1 MRLVGRFLERLVST
15 SMVIASVLC
24 LSPAQAEIT
33 ITDTYS
39 THTFEQVPQRVV
51 ALNWDILE
59 QVLALDVEPIA
70 APNLPGYRQ
79 WVVNPYA
86 PETIE
91 DIGTRAEPNLEKIAR
106 LNPDVILAA
115 SPQQD
120 LIPLLSQIAPVVY
133 LPNFSENEAAA
144 DTAIRHFR
152 TLGKL
157 FNKQDLVEQKLT
169 ALNQSFDQMRARI
182 QQHYTDPLEV
192 LVMRFSTPNVVF
204 LSTENSTTDYVVKQL
219 GLIRSIEESPRAWG
233 VKQARINRLQD
244 LEDSYIL
251 YVQPFPQEAKLKSS
265 PLWQA
270 MPFVK
275 KQRVNSVR
283 AVWAYG
289 GAMSLQYMAEAITE
303 SLIELAPE
311 Q

>member
-1 MRLVGRFLERLVST
+1 MRLIRHCLKRFVWLVLVSG
-15 SMVIASVLC
+15 VA
-24 LSPAQAEIT
+24 LSPAHADIT
-33 ITDTYS
+33 ISDPYGKQ
-39 THTFEQVPQRVV
+39 TFKQAPQRVV

-59 QVLALDVEPIA
+59 QVLALNIEPIA
-70 APNLPGYRQ
+70 APNLAGYRQ

-86 PETIE
+86 PELIE

-120 LIPLLSQIAPVVY
+120 LIPLLKQIAPVIY
-133 LPNFSENEAAA
+133 LPNFTENEEAAE
-144 DTAIRHFR
+144 TAIRHFR
-152 TLGKL
+152 TLATL
-157 FNKQDLVEQKLT
+157 FNKQELAQEKLDG
-169 ALNQSFDQMRARI
+169 LEQSFEQMRQRI
-182 QQHYTDPLEV
+182 HQHYSDPLEV
-192 LVMRFSTPNVVF
+192 LVMRFSTPNSVF
-204 LSTENSTTDYVVKQL
+204 LSTENSTTEYVVKKL
-219 GLIRSIEESPRAWG
+219 GLKSPIKESARAWG
-233 VKQARINRLQD
+233 IKQDRINRLQY

-251 YVQPFPQEAKLKSS
+251 YVQPFPQEKKLKDS

-283 AVWAYG
+283 PVWAYG
-289 GAMSLQYMAEAITE
+289 GAMSLQFMAEAITD